1 MMMDKLREGAQ
12 GKVAKI
18 ILGLIILSFALAGV
32 GSYLN
37 RPARTAV
44 AAVNG
49 NEISPQTLETAYRN
63 ERSRLEAQM
72 GESFNQLAD
81 NPEYIKQLRHSVLD
95 RLIDQSLVD
104 AKAHELG
111 LRIGDEQIK
120 QAIVS
125 MPEFQN
131 NGKFDNDRYL
141 QLVRRANMTPEQFRD
156 SIRQDLVRQQLMGA
170 LLGSEF
176 VLPGEVTGIDKL
188 YQQTRDVRLV
198 RLSAAKYQEQ
208 VQVSD
213 EEIKQYYESHKNN
226 FMNDERVKVD
236 YLLLDAANLGNDIQV
251 SDQDVRDY
259 YDQHQELFQTSERR
273 HVAHILIPFG
283 KDDAA
288 ALKKAQDD
296 LAALKGGADFAEL
309 AKRDSADTFSAK
321 KGGELDWF
329 EKGVMDPAFEQ
340 AAFALAKEGD
350 LSEVVKSQFGYHVIK
365 LLGVEAATTRP
376 FEQVQE
382 ETKVRLQKDKARE
395 HYFALQQKMADSSFE
410 NPDSLDGTAKALGL
424 KVQSSDYFT
433 RTSAPA
439 PLNDSKVLAA
449 AFSDMLR
456 EENTNSDVI
465 EVGDGKALV
474 LHIADYKPKA
484 PKAQDE
490 VRDQVVAAIK
500 QSKASEVAR
509 SKAQELLGKLK
520 SGNGSE
526 ALTALGLTEE
536 SHKAVTRFAQD
547 FDAELLTQL
556 FRMPHPDGKQPSTAL
571 VTQGNGDQVIVV
583 LDKVNEADKAS
594 GMAQLIK
601 GQLGQSKAQ
610 ADYKALIQSLR
621 KAAKV
626 EYFAAQEA
634 AVE

>member
-198 RLSAAKYQEQ
+198 RLAAAKYQEQ

>member
-198 RLSAAKYQEQ
+198 RLAAAKYQEQ

-329 EKGVMDPAFEQ
+329 EKGVMDPSFEQ

-365 LLGVEAATTRP
+365 LLGVEAASTRP

-490 VRDQVVAAIK
+490 VRDQVVVAIK